1 MEEEQEFDQELP
13 RQVEAIRHFNRFYT
27 RAIGTL
33 EAHLLGSA
41 FTLAE
46 ARVLYELSRRGRST
60 ATEIAENLDLD
71 AGYLSRI
78 LAGFAKKQ
86 LIAREASSKDARET
100 FVRLSKRGKKE
111 FGSINKQ
118 AAAQVA
124 AQLYPLA
131 SAEREKI
138 VGAMATIERTLGAQ
152 RGADLPAPPFILRP
166 HRPGDMGWVVERHG
180 VLYAREYGWDERFE
194 ALVARIVAD
203 FIDQFD
209 ARRER
214 CWIAERNDQPVG
226 SVFLV
231 KDLGSRETTAKLR
244 LLLVE
249 PGARGFGIGKR
260 LVRECTFF
268 ARTAGYQKIHLW
280 TNSVLEAA
288 RHLYQQEGY
297 QLIQQEPHQSFGQS
311 LVGQTWELAL

>member
-1 MEEEQEFDQELP
+1 MMDEKQQLQ

-33 EAHLLGSA
+33 PAHLLGSA

-46 ARVLYELSRRGRST
+46 ARVLYEISRRERTT
-60 ATEIAENLDLD
+60 ATEIAGNLNLD

-78 LAGFAKKQ
+78 LASFTRKQ
-86 LIAREASSKDARET
+86 LIARQASVEDARET
-100 FVRLSKRGKKE
+100 FLSLTKRGKRE
-111 FGSINKQ
+111 FDSINKK
-118 AAAQVA
+118 AAAEVA
-124 AQLYPLA
+124 AELRPLA
-131 SAEREKI
+131 VADREKI
-138 VGAMATIERTLGAQ
+138 VDAMATIERLLGAPQ
-152 RGADLPAPPFILRP
+152 AEAVGTPPFILRP

-180 VLYAREYGWDERFE
+180 VLYAQEYGWDERFE

-203 FIDQFD
+203 FVDHFD

-226 SVFLV
+226 CVFLV
-231 KDLGSRETTAKLR
+231 KHPESPETTARLR

-260 LVRECTFF
+260 LVKETTLF
-268 ARTAGYQKIHLW
+268 ARTAGYRKIDLW
-280 TNSVLEAA
+280 TNSVLDRA
-288 RHLYQQEGY
+288 RHLYQQQGY
-297 QLIQQEPHQSFGQS
+297 QLIKQQAHQSFGKS
-311 LVGQTWELAL
+311 LVGETWELAL